1 MIETFEYLQHFQ
13 RPVEIFKEHVNTGLA
28 GLTIRGLLNAYA
40 TSEIIRF
47 AFLLT
52 DESLTSLAKKVPDL
66 LDYSDSN
73 ALINFENDIDEQLYN
88 LFHINEKNQL
98 YVRNILFQKSK
109 L

>member
-1 MIETFEYLQHFQ
+1 MDIGSVSPQAQ
-13 RPVEIFKEHVNTGLA
+13 
-28 GLTIRGLLNAYA
+28 LLRRFPSSNCYRLFRIMFCPFLIYP
-40 TSEIIRF
+40 SIRF

>member
-1 MIETFEYLQHFQ
+1 MKRINIIFFFLCFFFYLSA
-13 RPVEIFKEHVNTGLA
+13 P
-28 GLTIRGLLNAYA
+28 AYSQA
-40 TSEIIRF
+40 N
-47 AFLLT
+47 L
-52 DESLTSLAKKVPDL
+52 DSLAIAAESGDAEDLYQLGRAYDEACAL

-73 ALINFENDIDEQLYN
+73 ALINFENDIDEQLCN